1 MLALNRSAIVLR
13 PKPPF
18 LEWLHA
24 ADLQSVSL
32 TLADLGREP
41 TIYLVSACEDAED
54 EQACLQT
61 VFSTMFDDQLDGWWR
76 DRTAWPT
83 PRSFDVFTRWF
94 DYQFLSTLL
103 DLTDEPLIEEEIRT
117 PAGPCR
123 SNFRTLRRP
132 GAASHGYYAQ
142 IATPHG
148 PRRRRRC
155 PDTPRPPCVRIRSA

>member
-24 ADLQSVSL
+24 ADQQSVGL

-41 TIYLVSACEDAED
+41 TIYLVSACGDAED

-76 DRTAWPT
+76 DRTAWLA

-103 DLTDEPLIEEEIRT
+103 DLTDEPLIEEEI
-117 PAGPCR
+117 
-123 SNFRTLRRP
+123 
-132 GAASHGYYAQ
+132 
-142 IATPHG
+142 
-148 PRRRRRC
+148 
-155 PDTPRPPCVRIRSA
+155 